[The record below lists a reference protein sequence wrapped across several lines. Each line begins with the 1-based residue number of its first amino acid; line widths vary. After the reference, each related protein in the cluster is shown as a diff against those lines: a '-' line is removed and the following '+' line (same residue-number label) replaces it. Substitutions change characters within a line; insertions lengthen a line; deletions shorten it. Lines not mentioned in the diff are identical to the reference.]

1 MNSIRY
7 LLVSISLIF
16 LVGST
21 TKSFA
26 QFAVK
31 LQSVSGAGSQTS
43 SFLKFG
49 SVANVEILCIIDAP
63 HSSQEALNYLKNYY
77 LVVNGI
83 PYSNDLKIQNMSLL
97 SVKNKGTEGAKTTYQ
112 ITYQTKIPGATKE
125 VNGKTILSE
134 FWHQHFKPLYN
145 EVPLKFTLLSV
156 KPEDQAEPAYW
167 DIGFRYYE
175 QWREYLFIVLF
186 GALLTG
192 VLLYG
197 GKRKF
202 TFLRDEIQNSSPTC
216 SDPAKQPFSL
226 SKVQVFVWTF
236 IIFGLFAY
244 IWAVVDFLPVLAA
257 SHLVLLGIAAG
268 QRIISQM
275 IDAQNPPLKNSRN
288 NLATQDGCSEGFFT
302 DLISDKSG
310 LSITRLQY
318 LIVTFIFLVVFI
330 TTAIQKLELTDF
342 YPMQLALMGTSA
354 GLQLWEK
361 QLVQKK

>member
-1 MNSIRY
+1 MKSIRY
-7 LLVSISLIF
+7 LLVSISLLF
-16 LVGST
+16 LVTST
-21 TKSFA
+21 TKSLA

-31 LQSVSGAGSQTS
+31 LQSVSGAGSQTN

-49 SVANVEILCIIDAP
+49 SVANVEILCTIDAP
-63 HSSQEALNYLKNYY
+63 HSTQEALNYLKNYY

-83 PYSNDLKIQNMSLL
+83 PYSNDLKIQNMALL
-97 SVKNKGTEGAKTTYQ
+97 SVKNKGTEGTKTTCE
-112 ITYQTKIPGATKE
+112 INYQTKIPAATKE
-125 VNGKTILSE
+125 ENGKTVLSE

-145 EVPLKFTLLSV
+145 EVPLTFSLLSV
-156 KPEDQAEPAYW
+156 KPEDQVEPGNSN
-167 DIGFRYYE
+167 IGLRFYE
-175 QWREYLFIVLF
+175 QWRVYLFLVLF
-186 GALLTG
+186 GALFIG
-192 VLLYG
+192 VMWFG
-197 GKRKF
+197 ATRKF
-202 TFLRDEIQNSSPTC
+202 TFLRDEMPNPPTC
-216 SDPAKQPFSL
+216 TDPAKQPFSL
-226 SKVQVFVWTF
+226 SRVQVFVWTF
-236 IIFGLFAY
+236 VIFGLFAY
-244 IWAVVDFLPVLAA
+244 IWAVVDFLPVLAP

-275 IDAQNPPLKNSRN
+275 IDAQNPPLKNISN
-288 NLATQDGCSEGFFT
+288 NKATKNGCSEGFFT

-342 YPMQLALMGTSA
+342 SPMQLALMGTSA